1 MRGIIT
7 SIAVLGVIAIGL
19 ASLFFWE
26 SNRDSPTVSAQ
37 EVVARACEGMAELDS
52 YDMIVTMKVEQ
63 DGVPIDGTFTVKTR
77 LAGKD
82 FQTSFAYPDGGVSE
96 AIRVGDMDYERSTP
110 GEAGWRVS
118 RTKFTSPTTYLEQLG
133 VSPLCPDL
141 SDVTQKGEEQLDGVK
156 VTVYTT
162 GDINGVEKEDLEELD
177 SSFEGVKHASKYK
190 YWVNEQGLLV
200 QHWEDRYTFARAG
213 EDSTMMRFTSTA
225 KFSGVGEANT
235 ITAPDV
241 GP

>member
-1 MRGIIT
+1 MRGRIT
-7 SIAVLGVIAIGL
+7 SVAVLGVVAIGL

-26 SNRDSPTVSAQ
+26 SNQDSPTVSAQ
-37 EVVARACEGMAELDS
+37 EVMARACEGMARLDS

-96 AIRVGDMDYERSTP
+96 AIRVGDMDYERFTP

-118 RTKFTSPTTYLEQLG
+118 KTKFTDLTTHLEQLG

-141 SDVTQKGEEQLDGVK
+141 SEVTQKGEEQLDGVK
-156 VTVYTT
+156 VTVYTA
-162 GDINGVEKEDLEELD
+162 GDIDGVEKEDLEDLP
-177 SSFEGVKHASKYK
+177 SSFKGMKHASKHK
-190 YWVNEQGLLV
+190 YWVNERGLLV
-200 QHWEDRYTFARAG
+200 QHWKDLYTFARAG

-225 KFSGVGEANT
+225 KFSSVGEANT
-235 ITAPDV
+235 ITAPNV